1 VISPR
6 LNSSGYRGIDLGQ
19 LADAAAEAAGSD
31 RPDGAEEHDESL
43 PAAEGPGG
51 APRPPGAHAAL
62 GTPVSPV
69 AAPRPVRIDLTQ
81 YEQAP
86 AELTEL
92 TEEERSGQYRT
103 GPIDPNRPVPPRRL
117 MRGGEQLSVMVGRRL
132 LVGITF
138 FDEIGNVTNAQQFC
152 GRVLEVADGV
162 VVVERPGEPEPAVL
176 PADVAAYRKAQ
187 TGRYTLRDT
196 GEIVIDPDFVSTWQV
211 AAVDD

>member
-1 VISPR
+1 MISPV

-19 LADAAAEAAGSD
+19 LADAAAEAASAD
-31 RPDGAEEHDESL
+31 QPT
-43 PAAEGPGG
+43 EGPATHPGLG
-51 APRPPGAHAAL
+51 DASGKHGAHAA
-62 GTPVSPV
+62 VESPV
-69 AAPRPVRIDLTQ
+69 ALSRPVRIDLTQ
-81 YEQAP
+81 YEQVP
-86 AELTEL
+86 AEPREELTDDL
-92 TEEERSGQYRT
+92 TEEERTGQYRT
-103 GPIDPNRPVPPRRL
+103 GPIDPNRPTAPRRL

-211 AAVDD
+211 AAVED

>member
-1 VISPR
+1 VISPL

-19 LADAAAEAAGSD
+19 LADAAAEAAGADSPNEQD
-31 RPDGAEEHDESL
+31 ERP
-43 PAAEGPGG
+43 PALRGTGG
-51 APRPPGAHAAL
+51 ARTPHGAHAAA
-62 GTPVSPV
+62 GTPVNPV
-69 AAPRPVRIDLTQ
+69 APSRPVRIDLTQ

-86 AELTEL
+86 AELTEEEL
-92 TEEERSGQYRT
+92 TEEEQTGHYRT
-103 GPIDPNRPVPPRRL
+103 GPIDPNRPTAPRRL

>member
-1 VISPR
+1 MISPL

-19 LADAAAEAAGSD
+19 LADAAAEADRAG
-31 RPDGAEEHDESL
+31 EQN
-43 PAAEGPGG
+43 EGPSS
-51 APRPPGAHAAL
+51 PHGAHAAT
-62 GTPVSPV
+62 GTPVASV
-69 AAPRPVRIDLTQ
+69 AASRPVRIDLTQ
-81 YEQAP
+81 YEQVP
-86 AELTEL
+86 AEPAEAL
-92 TEEERSGQYRT
+92 TEEEQTGQYRT
-103 GPIDPNRPVPPRRL
+103 GPIDPNRPTAPRRL
-117 MRGGEQLSVMVGRRL
+117 MRGGEQLSVMIGRRL

-211 AAVDD
+211 AAVED